1 MRKSAVA
8 LALLLSLFMP
18 AFADEAQEKSLAAY
32 QNDMPKEEVSSIRL
46 MKRIGK
52 VWEQFNEENGSYSP
66 SPEELKKGFTV
77 FTRRYDEYVYPNT
90 LPKKEQ
96 ITNAVKCSAAPGEYE
111 PVMFLVYPHKG
122 ISEITASCSG
132 LISAENK
139 TIPKENIN
147 ISYMK
152 YDMEGDFK
160 TMICR
165 NKWLLPGACDAVAGV
180 PRPFLVT
187 VKIPE
192 DAEAGN
198 YSGKILLNLDGE
210 KEELGLS
217 VEVYPFKL
225 ASFGPE
231 NLFTYYI
238 YFTYTPEYLDKM
250 CPDLRAHG
258 ANMFHMMFRDIFGLK
273 FKEQEITVDFSK
285 AEKYM
290 QVLQKHGFE
299 TVILEITGLQNTIVD
314 NLKCGF
320 YDDAFNK
327 AYAGALKQLKE
338 KFEKEKWPDF
348 YLYIDEVRDHDTENV
363 RPLKRAYKDV
373 VQMSKLHREAGLK
386 SLDIFMRDS
395 DGAREDD
402 PKLQANYWELIPLL
416 DGVMTHGW
424 MKSKRIIEEALKQK
438 KMLLFYNCG
447 AARFSMGCLT
457 YILGGTGNSQ
467 VTYNGPAKVSTNS
480 PYKSNTEG
488 IVAVAPE
495 GPVDTI
501 RFEWMRE
508 GIDDYRYIRTL
519 EELIKKAKGR
529 CPAETAEAESVL
541 AGLKNFKPGDSKAS
555 GAESEVLSEED
566 KALFNGEKLDEVRAK
581 IAKCI
586 IAVNERL
593 NSAK

>member
-8 LALLLSLFMP
+8 LAILLCSFMP

-32 QNDMPKEEVSSIRL
+32 QNDMPKDEVNSIRL

-52 VWEQFNEENGSYSP
+52 VWEQFNEEPGSYNP
-66 SPEELKKGFTV
+66 SPEEIKKGFTV
-77 FTRRYDEYVYPNT
+77 FTRRFDEYVYPNT
-90 LPKKEQ
+90 FPKKEQ

-111 PVMFLVYPHKG
+111 PVMFLVYPHKD
-122 ISEITASCSG
+122 ISEISVSCLALS
-132 LISAENK
+132 SAGNK
-139 TIPKENIN
+139 IIPKENISVN
-147 ISYMK
+147 YLK

-165 NKWLLPGACDAVAGV
+165 NKWLLPGACNAVAGV

-192 DAEAGN
+192 DAEAGD
-198 YSGKILLNLDGE
+198 YSGKILLNIDGK
-210 KEELGLS
+210 KEELSLS

-238 YFTYTPEYLDKM
+238 YFTYTPEYLEKM
-250 CPDLRAHG
+250 CPNLRAHG

-273 FKEQEITVDFSK
+273 FKEQEITVDFSR
-285 AEKYM
+285 AEKYIP
-290 QVLQKHGFE
+290 VLRKYGFNA
-299 TVILEITGLQNTIVD
+299 IIMEITGIQLAIVD

-320 YDDAFNK
+320 YDDTFKK

-338 KFEKEKWPDF
+338 KFEKEKWPDL
-348 YLYIDEVRDHDTENV
+348 YLYIDEVRDHDFDNP
-363 RPLKRAYKDV
+363 RPLGRAYKDV
-373 VQMSKLHREAGLK
+373 IEMSKLHTGAGLK
-386 SLDIFMRDS
+386 SLDIFMQDN
-395 DGAREDD
+395 GGTREDD
-402 PKLQANYWELIPLL
+402 PKLQANYWELLPLL

-424 MKSKRIIEEALKQK
+424 MKSAKIIEEAQKQR

-447 AARFSMGCLT
+447 AARFTMGYLT
-457 YILGGTGNSQ
+457 YILGATGNSQ
-467 VTYNGPAKVSTNS
+467 VSYNGPAKVSTNS

-488 IVAVAPE
+488 IVAVTPE

-508 GIDDYRYIRTL
+508 GIDDYRYIHTL
-519 EELIKKAKGR
+519 EEIMKQAGGR
-529 CPAETAEAESVL
+529 CPAELAEAESVL
-541 AGLKNFKPGDSKAS
+541 AGLKNFKAVDSKAS
-555 GAESEVLSEED
+555 GAESEVLSEQD
-566 KALFNGEKLDEVRAK
+566 KALFNGEKMDEVRLK
-581 IAKCI
+581 IAKRI
-586 IAVNERL
+586 IAISEKL
-593 NSAK
+593 K

>member
-1 MRKSAVA
+1 MRKSAIA
-8 LALLLSLFMP
+8 LAILLCSFIL
-18 AFADEAQEKSLAAY
+18 AFADDAQEKSLAAF
-32 QNDMPKEEVSSIRL
+32 QNDMPKADVGNIKL

-52 VWEQFNEENGSYSP
+52 IWEQFNEEPGSFTP
-66 SPEELKKGFTV
+66 SSEDLRKGYTI

-96 ITNAVKCSAAPGEYE
+96 ITNRLKCSAAPGEYE
-111 PVMFLVYPHKG
+111 PVMFLVYPHKD
-122 ISEITASCSG
+122 ISEISVSCSG
-132 LISAENK
+132 LNLSGNK
-139 TIPKENIN
+139 IIPDENISIN
-147 ISYMK
+147 YLK
-152 YDMEGDFK
+152 YDMEGDFR

-165 NKWLLPGACDAVAGV
+165 NKWLLPGACNAVAGV

-187 VKIPE
+187 VKVPE
-192 DAEAGN
+192 AAEAGD

-210 KEELGLS
+210 KEEINLS
-217 VEVYPFKL
+217 VEVYPFRL

-238 YFTYTPEYLDKM
+238 YFTYTPEYLEKM

-273 FKEQEITVDFSK
+273 FKDKEVTVDFSK

-290 QVLQKHGFE
+290 PVLQKHGFK
-299 TVILEITGLQNTIVD
+299 TIILEITGLQLTIVD
-314 NLKCGF
+314 NLKCAF
-320 YDDAFNK
+320 YDDTFNK
-327 AYAGALKQLKE
+327 AYAGALQQLKE

-348 YLYIDEVRDHDTENV
+348 YLYIDEVRDHDVDNF
-363 RPLKRAYKDV
+363 RPLGRAYKDV
-373 VQMSKLHREAGLK
+373 IQMSKLHREAGLK
-386 SLDIFMRDS
+386 SLDIFMTDNG
-395 DGAREDD
+395 GARVDD
-402 PKLQANYWELIPLL
+402 PKLQANYWELLPWL

-424 MKSKRIIEEALKQK
+424 MKSRKIMEEAQKQH

-447 AARFSMGCLT
+447 AARFTMGYLT
-457 YILGGTGNSQ
+457 YILGATGNSQ
-467 VTYNGPAKVSTNS
+467 VTYNGPAKVSTSS

-488 IVAVAPE
+488 IVAVTPE

-508 GIDDYRYIRTL
+508 GIDDYRYIHTL
-519 EELIKKAKGR
+519 EEAMKQAGAR
-529 CPAETAEAESVL
+529 CPAQLEEAKSVL
-541 AGLKNFKPGDSKAS
+541 SVLKKFKPGDSKAS

-566 KALFNGEKLDEVRAK
+566 KSLFNGEKMDETRLK

-586 IAVNERL
+586 IAINERL
-593 NSAK
+593 NPAK